1 MMNEYYSPP
10 ARWTTKM
17 HNIIKLQR
25 TLFLHSVVSKRNEKM
40 PNSIFN
46 HANEANF
53 IFYSTIIVSTT
64 QHSRV
69 AGFEMKFKLSFWSL
83 YICFF
88 SPSSIH
94 HRKKTKFNTKCKRN
108 ARVLLHH
115 PFDQSFI
122 TKCMRARF
130 RVCASNIG
138 KIHARLVGREG
149 EKFSIISEKHEHSS
163 KCRYRRRRCQIR
175 HQIMMTARDICNPIS
190 TSFTSFL
197 AFSSPPSAAFVS
209 TQFSDEHWSVLKGT
223 C

>member
-1 MMNEYYSPP
+1 
-10 ARWTTKM
+10 
-17 HNIIKLQR
+17 
-25 TLFLHSVVSKRNEKM
+25 M

-64 QHSRV
+64 QH
-69 AGFEMKFKLSFWSL
+69 FESCRIRNEIQIEFLIALYLLFLSL
-83 YICFF
+83 VY
-88 SPSSIH
+88 SPQK
-94 HRKKTKFNTKCKRN
+94 KKTKFNTKCKRN

-115 PFDQSFI
+115 PFI

-149 EKFSIISEKHEHSS
+149 EKREKFSIISEKHEHSS

-197 AFSSPPSAAFVS
+197 AFSLSPICSLRLNAILRRALICI
-209 TQFSDEHWSVLKGT
+209 ERYMLIGLGIIIK
-223 C
+223 